1 MELACPNCETR
12 FVVAENAIGPNGR
25 KVRCSNCG
33 HVWHANPEPPM
44 ELTTPAPA
52 ATDDFNWQR
61 ANTTQQQP
69 AQTEDPYASPMA
81 SAFTPERRKRRGG
94 KRMVLG
100 VILLVAIGATYGLRD
115 KIVERY
121 PQAVKWYS
129 LAGIPVAGSQAGLEV
144 ADVQFGP
151 ATEGG
156 LSVIRVTGLITNAGS
171 GALSVPQLEVT
182 LTAKD
187 GTRFARKTFRSPQP
201 VVEPNQPARFQYDI
215 VGEAAII
222 GKADVRLVES
232 GA

>member
-1 MELACPNCETR
+1 M
-12 FVVAENAIGPNGR
+12 
-25 KVRCSNCG
+25 
-33 HVWHANPEPPM
+33 
-44 ELTTPAPA
+44 
-52 ATDDFNWQR
+52 
-61 ANTTQQQP
+61 
-69 AQTEDPYASPMA
+69 
-81 SAFTPERRKRRGG
+81 
-94 KRMVLG
+94 
-100 VILLVAIGATYGLRD
+100 
-115 KIVERY
+115 
-121 PQAVKWYS
+121 
-129 LAGIPVAGSQAGLEV
+129 EV

>member
-44 ELTTPAPA
+44 ELMTPAPA

-61 ANTTQQQP
+61 ANNNQQP

-100 VILLVAIGATYGLRD
+100 VILLVAIGAT
-115 KIVERY
+115 
-121 PQAVKWYS
+121 
-129 LAGIPVAGSQAGLEV
+129 
-144 ADVQFGP
+144 
-151 ATEGG
+151 
-156 LSVIRVTGLITNAGS
+156 
-171 GALSVPQLEVT
+171 
-182 LTAKD
+182 
-187 GTRFARKTFRSPQP
+187 
-201 VVEPNQPARFQYDI
+201 
-215 VGEAAII
+215 
-222 GKADVRLVES
+222 
-232 GA
+232 